1 MGGLLSILKGGAKE
15 EEPIDIPLNF
25 GAQPSG
31 PEIEYY
37 NAVAGLMRAA
47 PGILNDLRSYSG
59 CGEAIRQAISN
70 PGKATED
77 AAWAVVCPAVAKL
90 KDYYDFSC
98 ALGNAMG
105 AHAGADQQAPVVS
118 PTEQL
123 FPRILSFLGNG
134 DASQNFEQSQA
145 LARKLA
151 EILDFATQFD
161 NLKARSA
168 SQPAGQPA
176 TMSNPNV
183 QNDFS
188 YYRRTVSRMKMNNAQ
203 SVAVVSDEVANKM
216 SLFFAHS
223 NPVTKALIDSAN
235 VAVMS
240 RTLSL
245 GGATDVFSILAGV
258 SYHMVAKGRAGNDS
272 AFFLRVMVV
281 SVLLYDHIDPAGAF
295 IKNSKINIKASIKV
309 IQSSG
314 GSGADALLNALRF
327 STQHL
332 NDETTPKAIK
342 QMLAQ

>member
-1 MGGLLSILKGGAKE
+1 
-15 EEPIDIPLNF
+15 
-25 GAQPSG
+25 
-31 PEIEYY
+31 
-37 NAVAGLMRAA
+37 MRAA

-98 ALGNAMG
+98 ALGKSRPPAPW
-105 AHAGADQQAPVVS
+105 QAPVVS

-161 NLKARSA
+161 NLKAPCNRVGLVLTHLA
-168 SQPAGQPA
+168 PPVRTQ
-176 TMSNPNV
+176 MSNPNV

-295 IKNSKINIKASIKV
+295 IKNSKINVRALRNHFPTSHRHFRRPARHSPLTPLTPLMPLMPRTQIKASIKV